1 MKNINAWLLTEGA
14 HGMVSQVEG
23 LAKALN
29 VNFTHKKV
37 VTNSFWSLVPPSITP
52 ASKNTFNFSSIVE
65 DLLTKKNP
73 TVLISCGRKSVI
85 PSIVLKNYLYKK
97 NKTKIFN
104 IHIQNPK
111 VHIDNFNFIV
121 APEHD
126 QLQGENV
133 IQSKGAIHYITDEE
147 IQGAK
152 ALTEDKN
159 ILTIILGGPTKHY
172 HFSLEELKDLFN
184 KVELLFLNK
193 VQEIKIVS
201 SRRTPQSI
209 IHFLQDK
216 YKDNPTIIVDSS
228 LSRKNYVQALA
239 QAKKIIVTSDSISML
254 SEAATTGVPIYLAKL
269 KSYKNDHRFFN
280 FLESFKKLNIIKDL
294 ETKEENWTYDKLYE
308 TKRIAEL
315 LKNKI
320 ILS

>member
-29 VNFTHKKV
+29 VNFIHKKV
-37 VTNSFWSLVPPSITP
+37 VANSFWSLIPPSMTP
-52 ASKNTFNFSSIVE
+52 ASKSTFNFSNIIKDS
-65 DLLTKKNP
+65 LTNESP
-73 TVLISCGRKSVI
+73 TVLISCGRKSII
-85 PSIVLKNYLYKK
+85 PSIVLKNYLHKK
-97 NKTKIFN
+97 NNTKIFN

-121 APEHD
+121 VPEHD
-126 QLQGENV
+126 RLEGENI

-152 ALTEDKN
+152 ALTTDKN
-159 ILTIILGGPTKHY
+159 VLTIILGGPNKYY
-172 HFSLEELKDLFN
+172 HFSLNELKNLF
-184 KVELLFLNK
+184 KKIELLFLNK
-193 VQEIKIVS
+193 VEEIKIIS

-209 IHFLQDK
+209 VHFLQDR
-216 YKDNPTIIVDSS
+216 YKDNSKITVDSS
-228 LSRKNYVQALA
+228 LTRKNYVQALA

-269 KSYKNDHRFFN
+269 KPHKNDYRFSN
-280 FLESFKKLNIIKDL
+280 FLKLFEKLNIIKDL
-294 ETKEENWTYDKLYE
+294 ETSEENWTYDKLYE

-320 ILS
+320 IPS